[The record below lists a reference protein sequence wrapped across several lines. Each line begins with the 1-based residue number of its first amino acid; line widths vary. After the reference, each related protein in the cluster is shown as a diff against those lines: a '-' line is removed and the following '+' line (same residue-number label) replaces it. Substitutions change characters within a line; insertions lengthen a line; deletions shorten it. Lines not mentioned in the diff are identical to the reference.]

1 MLNADLRTLEF
12 EGFNELNLVIKLCI
26 WPWGSKSQSQSHL
39 HIVEEAR
46 TDRTKLKILQTGPRN
61 LLYNSFRFKLK
72 QSVFT

>member
-46 TDRTKLKILQTGPRN
+46 TDHTKLKILQTDPRN
-61 LLYNSFRFKLK
+61 FYMIH
-72 QSVFT
+72 SVLNLSYLF